1 MSELIEGGAV
11 WGGSERRAA
20 LGRRF
25 ARLPLA
31 IIALIFIIGGAGLLA
46 IPNLLR
52 GPVVAPPRLPLLV
65 TANQAGGQRQ
75 AHVGYPTPITAHAL
89 GGTAIRAIEMWLG
102 DRPVAP
108 STATPHPLPLRAR
121 WTSRP
126 RGPG

>member
-20 LGRRF
+20 LCRRF
-25 ARLPLA
+25 RRPALA

-65 TANQAGGQRQ
+65 TANQAGGQSQ

-89 GGTAIRAIEMWLG
+89 
-102 DRPVAP
+102 
-108 STATPHPLPLRAR
+108 
-121 WTSRP
+121 
-126 RGPG
+126 RGPAIQAHAKWA